1 LSAPS
6 QFEMLQAL
14 AGKSRL
20 KEFDMPP
27 NNSQDCND
35 YRARFYAR
43 YVSAFKAQGGGIR
56 DYAFSDSKLIPM
68 LQPWVGSLNRKARC
82 LDLGCG
88 HGNILHALRTLGFQ
102 QVEGVDLSAEQ
113 IEIAR
118 KEFPQ
123 VEHMSLTEKLQSA
136 PLAAYDL
143 IILFDVIEHLTKS
156 EILDLFEMLVSHL
169 AQNGIV
175 IVHCPNGDS
184 PFVGPVRYGDFTHE
198 TVLTPASARNLCVLF
213 GLVNFEAMEE
223 YNTSDSIKGKV
234 RQWGWNALRTAIRFC
249 HLTETGSAG
258 SGIVSRN
265 FCFKAEKS

>member
-1 LSAPS
+1 
-6 QFEMLQAL
+6 
-14 AGKSRL
+14 
-20 KEFDMPP
+20 
-27 NNSQDCND
+27 
-35 YRARFYAR
+35 
-43 YVSAFKAQGGGIR
+43 
-56 DYAFSDSKLIPM
+56 
-68 LQPWVGSLNRKARC
+68 
-82 LDLGCG
+82 
-88 HGNILHALRTLGFQ
+88 
-102 QVEGVDLSAEQ
+102 
-113 IEIAR
+113 
-118 KEFPQ
+118 
-123 VEHMSLTEKLQSA
+123 
-136 PLAAYDL
+136 
-143 IILFDVIEHLTKS
+143 
-156 EILDLFEMLVSHL
+156 MLVSHL
-169 AQNGIV
+169 AQHGIV